1 MQGRRTDEQLG
12 GSASKAGWMDG
23 QGGCKVDKASQAGRQ
38 AEKLGRTSKKATGG
52 RERHSLCH
60 QGWASTTGR

>member
-23 QGGCKVDKASQAGRQ
+23 QGGCKVDKADGLVGDAKWEVRQAGRQ
-38 AEKLGRTSKKATGG
+38 KS
-52 RERHSLCH
+52 
-60 QGWASTTGR
+60 